1 MLQFISQTN
10 DRYSVAET
18 VQMAIE
24 GGCRWIQLH
33 LPMLSD
39 EEIKAMSA
47 DIIDMC
53 REAAAFLMIEDRPEL
68 AKELGLHGVHLKSL
82 ENRSAASLR
91 EDLGPEAVIG
101 VETDNAATILSL
113 RNADI
118 DYVTLPES
126 LSVEQVAELVAT
138 VREAGIE
145 LPIVATGNITTE
157 MVAEYRAAG
166 ISGIAVGE
174 PIIKSKDPVETTE
187 LYLSL
192 LTNG

>member
-10 DRYSVAET
+10 DRYSIAET

-33 LPMLSD
+33 LPNLSD
-39 EEIKAMSA
+39 DDIKAMSG
-47 DIIDMC
+47 DIIEMC
-53 REAAAFLMIEDRPEL
+53 REAAAFLMLEDRPEL

-82 ENRSAASLR
+82 ESRSAASLR
-91 EDLGPEAVIG
+91 EELGPEAVIG

-118 DYVTLPES
+118 DYVTLPETLS
-126 LSVEQVAELVAT
+126 LEQVAELIAT
-138 VREAGIE
+138 VRNSGIE
-145 LPIVATGNITTE
+145 LPIVATGNVSPE
-157 MVAEYRAAG
+157 NVAEYKAAG
-166 ISGIAVGE
+166 VSGLAVGE
-174 PIIKSKDPVETTE
+174 PIIEAKDPVATTE